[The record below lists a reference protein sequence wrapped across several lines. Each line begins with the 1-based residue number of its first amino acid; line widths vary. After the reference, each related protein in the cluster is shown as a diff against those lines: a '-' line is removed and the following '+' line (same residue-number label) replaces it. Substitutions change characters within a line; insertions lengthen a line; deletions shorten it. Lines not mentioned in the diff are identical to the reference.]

1 MAWTPTYIG
10 GGLFDSVPE
19 SNMTVPVD
27 NARQIGNAGVQ
38 GDLLT
43 AYYGCSKEFDQTFL
57 PWNGNGKN
65 FSEKMTGLLYNHQG
79 DGLHSDVILTTVTCK
94 NPEGAPWYKQELVI
108 YGSYFADPT
117 TYEETLGRSLSF
129 FYSEVAITR
138 LARRVWA
145 TPTAQPTVTD
155 LVVSTAGMNFNKYL
169 LGDMNMEP
177 LYYFLETQGA
187 KFVCGKAHYNTK
199 YYFCAG
205 FSYTT
210 WREYNQDERDQKYDF
225 TCIGLDI
232 DVLDEAFG
240 GTFEPEETDDPNE
253 EPDEPGGGESGEGGG
268 EGGHS
273 GEEDDIPD
281 PGLPPIGAADAGF
294 VHMFKLTLT
303 DIVAFAQT
311 MFNSTIW
318 QAIKDWF
325 SDPMD
330 FISGVMLLPF
340 EPAGD
345 SAKYPKFGSNIW
357 PQAFTLVSNQF
368 YRLDCGYLQC
378 KKYYDSFLD
387 FDSYSKVKIYLP
399 YIGYRDLIADEV
411 MGHDLHVY
419 YNIDVATGDCVAFIE
434 VNDGQHV
441 QITYQFQGNCGMR
454 VPYGRQSFDA
464 AVSASMNMLGGAAG
478 TALAVGGAAVAS
490 GGVLAPAAAGIAA
503 AQIAGQIGSMT
514 ASAVSG
520 QKRTMERAGSIGGSA
535 GYMSVQYP
543 YLIRQIPN
551 QSRPG
556 NYKMLHGYPSNI
568 GGTLGSFSGFT
579 SLESILLDGVNA
591 TETEKREIMEVCKGG
606 III

>member
-1 MAWTPTYIG
+1 MAWSPVYIG
-10 GGLFDSVPE
+10 GGLFGGTPE
-19 SNMTVPVD
+19 ANLTVPVD
-27 NARQIGNAGVQ
+27 NAREIGSVVIT
-38 GDLLT
+38 GDELY
-43 AYYGCSKEFDQTFL
+43 ASYGCSKEFDPEYL
-57 PWNGNGKN
+57 PWNGPGKN
-65 FSEKMTGLLYNHQG
+65 FSEKMISILQNHKG
-79 DGLHSDVILTTVTCK
+79 DGVHRDVEMLVIDIK
-94 NPEGAPWYKQELVI
+94 NPEGAQFYKQQLVV
-108 YGSYFADPT
+108 YGEYFADPDT
-117 TYEETLGRSLSF
+117 TETGLGDLLKY
-129 FYSEVAITR
+129 FYAEVAIKR
-138 LARRVWA
+138 IARRVYA
-145 TPTAQPTVTD
+145 TPTAQPVTTD
-155 LVVSTAGMNFNKYL
+155 ITNLQVISNFYQYL
-169 LGDMNMEP
+169 LGDMNIEP
-177 LYYFLETQGA
+177 LYYFAETQSVR
-187 KFVCGKAHYNTK
+187 FICGKAHYNTK
-199 YYFCAG
+199 YYFCFG
-205 FSYTT
+205 FASTT
-210 WREYNQDERDQKYDF
+210 YREYEQGKKDDNFNF
-225 TCIGLDI
+225 TCVGLDVE
-232 DVLDEAFG
+232 VLDQAFG
-240 GTFEPEETDDPNE
+240 GDFEPEVSDDPNE

-268 EGGHS
+268 EGDHS

-303 DIVAFAQT
+303 DIVSFAQT
-311 MFNSTIW
+311 LFNSTIW

-345 SAKYPKFGSNIW
+345 TAKYPKFGSNIW

-378 KKYYDSFLD
+378 RKYYDSFLD

-434 VNDGQHV
+434 VNDGTHV

-556 NYKMLHGYPSNI
+556 NYRMLHGYPSNI
-568 GGTLGSFSGFT
+568 GDTLGSFSGFT
-579 SLESILLDGVNA
+579 SLESILLDGVSA

>member
-27 NARQIGNAGVQ
+27 NARQIGNADVQ

-65 FSEKMTGLLYNHQG
+65 FSEKMMGMLYNHRG

-138 LARRVWA
+138 LSRRVYA

-155 LVVSTAGMNFNKYL
+155 LVVSTAGMNVNVYQ

-177 LYYFLETQGA
+177 LYYFLESQGA

-199 YYFCAG
+199 YYFCVG

-210 WREYNQDERDQKYDF
+210 WRKYAQDAKDQKYNF

-345 SAKYPKFGSNIW
+345 TAKYPKFGSNIW

-387 FDSYSKVKIYLP
+387 FDSYTKVKIYLP

-411 MGHDLHVY
+411 MGRDLHVY

>member
-1 MAWTPTYIG
+1 MAWSPVYIG
-10 GGLFDSVPE
+10 GGLFGGTPE
-19 SNMTVPVD
+19 SNLTVPVD
-27 NARQIGNAGVQ
+27 NARQIGNCGVQ
-38 GDLLT
+38 GDQLY
-43 AYYGCSKEFDQTFL
+43 AYYDCSREFDPVYL
-57 PWNGNGKN
+57 SWSGSGKN
-65 FSEKMTGLLYNHQG
+65 LSEKMMSILNNHKG
-79 DGLHSDVILTTVTCK
+79 DGTHTDVEFLTVDVK
-94 NPEGAPWYKQELVI
+94 NPQGAPYYKQQLVV
-108 YGSYFADPT
+108 YGSYFADPDT
-117 TYEETLGRSLSF
+117 TEYSTSDLLKY
-129 FYSEVAITR
+129 FYAEVGVTKI
-138 LARRVWA
+138 ARRVYS
-145 TPTAQPTVTD
+145 TPTAQPVTTDITV
-155 LVVSTAGMNFNKYL
+155 LPCGINFNKFV
-169 LGDMNMEP
+169 LGDMNIEP
-177 LYYFLETQGA
+177 LYYFMETQGA
-187 KFVCGKAHYNTK
+187 KFVCGKAHYNNK
-199 YYFCAG
+199 YYFCFG
-205 FSYTT
+205 FSYET
-210 WREYNQDERDQKYDF
+210 WREYESEKKDNKYGF

-232 DVLDEAFG
+232 DVLDEVFG
-240 GTFEPEETDDPNE
+240 GDFEPEVTDDPNE

-273 GEEDDIPD
+273 GDEDDIPD

-345 SAKYPKFGSNIW
+345 TAKYPKFGSNIW

-368 YRLDCGYLQC
+368 YRLDCGYLNC
-378 KKYYDSFLD
+378 RKYYDSFLD

-411 MGHDLHVY
+411 MGRDLHVY
-419 YNIDVATGDCVAFIE
+419 YNVDVATGDCVAFIE

-464 AVSASMNMLGGAAG
+464 AVTASMSMLGGVAG

-579 SLESILLDGVNA
+579 SLESILLDGVSA

-606 III
+606 VII